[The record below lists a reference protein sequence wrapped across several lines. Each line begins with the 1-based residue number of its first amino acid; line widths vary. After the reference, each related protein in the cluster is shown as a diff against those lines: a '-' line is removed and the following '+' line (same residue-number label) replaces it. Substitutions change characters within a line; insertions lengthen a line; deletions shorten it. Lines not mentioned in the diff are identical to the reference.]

1 MATERWDKIQQ
12 IYHSALEQEIS
23 HRRAFISQACGE
35 DKSLEQEIISLVEQ
49 EGATSFLEEPAL
61 EVAAKVLASP
71 EPGAC
76 SHPTA
81 IGRYRIIRMLGEGG
95 MGTVYEAEQDE
106 PHRVVALK
114 VIKLGMAGADRV
126 RRFRQERQI
135 LAGLAHPGIARLLDG
150 DYTESGAPY
159 LVMEYVDGQPITQ
172 WCDERNLNLPARLRL
187 FQKLCDAVEFAH
199 QHLVVHRDLKPA
211 NVLVTPEGEPKLL
224 DFGIA
229 KLIDQNAD
237 ATWTAER
244 ALTLDYTSPEQ
255 VRGGPI
261 TTAADVYALGIL
273 LYELIAAKRLYTFST
288 SPLEEAIDSI
298 CTRDPAPPSA
308 IASKS
313 LSEDLDAIVLKAMRK
328 EAQERYPSPRALSD
342 DIERFLTSRPVLAR
356 RGTLR
361 YVASKFARRYR
372 LGVSVAAVLLITLCG
387 ATASIAW
394 EAHIARLE
402 RDRAQRR
409 FNDVRGLADAVIFGL
424 QYKLAKL
431 PGTTEVRK
439 DLVALAI
446 NYLDAA
452 AKEGTDDPSLQGELA
467 AAYINVG
474 DIQGNLNTHNVG
486 DLPASLNSYAKAERL
501 ARALVARYGSG
512 GAKMLLANALIKQA
526 YGAKY
531 AAHDTATGARKA
543 MEALQIARENAQSDP
558 ANPEVQLQV
567 GSALQCAAAFGD
579 SKESLPYLL
588 EEATLFEGLLARD
601 PDSLNR
607 RRNAALAHKYIAGT
621 LNDSGNEDAAFEHLK
636 RAEELDEA
644 CVRAA
649 PNDPDHKMDLA
660 IDLSQWGEYYE
671 SKKDLAKAIQYTR
684 GALAIRREIVS
695 ADPKDSRA
703 KDRLV
708 YILNRLGDLQLN
720 MSARQA
726 LASYQEAKSLGER
739 LPPAARSLPLAKSF
753 LGIASSY
760 EKLGDVEHSC
770 PAYAESTK
778 LYRDVV
784 KELPRYSEP
793 AAEAE
798 KGNARC
804 TSANR

>member
-1 MATERWDKIQQ
+1 MATERWDKIQR

-23 HRRAFISQACGE
+23 HRRAFISQACAG

-49 EGATSFLEEPAL
+49 EGTTSFLEEPAL

-106 PHRVVALK
+106 PHRIVALK

-199 QHLVVHRDLKPA
+199 RHLVVHRDLKPA

-237 ATWTAER
+237 ATWTVER

-308 IASKS
+308 IASKP

-356 RGTLR
+356 LGTLR
-361 YVASKFARRYR
+361 YVASKFVRRHR
-372 LGVSVAAVLLITLCG
+372 AAVAVAAVLLLTLSG

-409 FNDVRGLADAVIFGL
+409 FNDVRGLARAVIFDL
-424 QYKLAKL
+424 QNKLSAL

-439 DLVALAI
+439 DMVALAI
-446 NYLDAA
+446 NYLDAS
-452 AKEGTDDPSLQGELA
+452 AKEGSDDPGLLGELA

-474 DIQGNLNTHNVG
+474 DIQGNLNTHNLG
-486 DLPASLNSYAKAERL
+486 DLPAAMNSYAKAEPL
-501 ARALVARYGSG
+501 ARTLVARYSSRR
-512 GAKMLLANALIKQA
+512 AKMLLASVLIKQA
-526 YGAKY
+526 YGAKF
-531 AAHDTATGARKA
+531 ANDSTTGARKA
-543 MEALQIARENAQSDP
+543 MEALQVVRENAQYDP
-558 ANPEVQLQV
+558 ANPDVQFQL
-567 GSALQCAAAFGD
+567 GTALQCAAAFGD

-588 EEATLFEGLLARD
+588 EEATLFEGLLARN
-601 PDSLNR
+601 PDNLNR
-607 RRNAALAHKYIAGT
+607 RRNTALAHKYIAGT
-621 LNDSGNEDAAFEHLK
+621 LNDIGNPDAAFEHLK

-644 CVRAA
+644 CVRTA
-649 PNDPDHKMDLA
+649 PNDPEHKMDLA
-660 IDLSQWGEYYE
+660 IDMSQWGEYYE
-671 SKKDLAKAIQYTR
+671 SKKDLATAVQYTR
-684 GALAIRREIVS
+684 AALAIRRGIVS

-703 KDRLV
+703 KDRLA

-726 LASYQEAKSLGER
+726 LASYQEAKSIGER
-739 LPPAARSLPLAKSF
+739 LPPTARSLPLAKAF
-753 LGIASSY
+753 LGIAGSY
-760 EKLGDVEHSC
+760 GKLGDMEHSC
-770 PAYAESTK
+770 AAYAESTK
-778 LYRDVV
+778 LYREVV
-784 KELPRYSEP
+784 KQSPRYSEP
-793 AAEAE
+793 AEEAK